1 MLRSAVRTIG
11 LTGAL
16 FSSGV
21 FALGLGDM
29 KLYSAVNEPLR
40 AEIKLLKVGD
50 LSTTQVLVKLASL
63 QDFERANVDR
73 EFFLTGM
80 RYEVVLD
87 GRGSGVVRVS
97 TDDPVREPYLNFL
110 LEAKWPSG
118 RLVREYTL
126 LLDLPAFTSTSSE
139 SSTALQA
146 PQSEPAP
153 APIVNNYELEESES
167 TPVQSSPAAQQRAAA
182 PAPAATPRSIIR
194 DEPQQSAEP
203 RYNSDQYKTQKSD
216 TLWQI
221 AKRVQPSNQVTVN
234 QTMIALQKDN
244 PEAFINGNIN
254 RLKVGQVL
262 RIPDEGRVR
271 DIANSQARLE
281 VARQMQEWRSADDDV
296 RQFDA
301 RAEAS
306 ASAPAASND
315 TRGTLSLSSAGGAG
329 INGDP
334 DGNADPE
341 SIGLNARLTE
351 VMAELS
357 SATAQNDN
365 LSSQVQELLGEMEE
379 LKNKLELRNSQL
391 AQLQAQGAVDSENI
405 DFETAPDASVSP
417 EIQESDFEQSGQL
430 AAADDSNV
438 QSGFDETLD
447 EEPEAAPEKPKP
459 APIAKQES
467 FFDKIVSPIGL
478 GALGAVLALL
488 AGLFLWRRRKN
499 AEDEFDFDDEQ
510 DSHNAPS
517 DSGSS
522 SPRQV
527 AGNETGFASTPIMDE
542 DTSPS
547 EEPEPAVESSAI
559 EAEMGDPIAEADIY
573 VAYGR
578 YPQAVELLNRAIE
591 QEPERSDLV
600 AKLVEV
606 HSASGD
612 REAAAA
618 QLSKLEMMGMGA
630 AVGAGLAA
638 TSDFSS
644 ANDDDSAPDVMEEF
658 RETLPDDQ
666 DMDFSSEFSDEG
678 TSVDQSLIDS
688 ILGNDENEEPAEESE
703 DAVAFDESSELLGGD
718 DSSSEILADDEV
730 FSLDTVTSND
740 DDGLDFSEEFD
751 LELDLDDGSDPES
764 PDEQASSTLNPNDLR
779 EALADGNNILDAN
792 FASHDSVQ
800 GLDLDLEL
808 DDQDDFQPS
817 SGIEQGLA
825 AIDSSFADAE
835 ADNESF
841 ALDELDALDDIQL
854 DLDSDDEI
862 DIEAEL
868 SSLDDGMDDSSLEVI
883 SSADLSDLELELE
896 QTALDGDD
904 DEQRAADIAILEAD
918 ETATKLDLARAYVD
932 MGDTDGAKDILDEV
946 IQEGSALDKQQA
958 KELLDRIA

>member
-87 GRGSGVVRVS
+87 GRGGGLVRVS

-126 LLDLPAFTSTSSE
+126 LLDLPAFTSTSSQ

-167 TPVQSSPAAQQRAAA
+167 TPVQSAPAPQQRAVA
-182 PAPAATPRSIIR
+182 PAPAPSTRSIVR
-194 DEPQQSAEP
+194 DEPQKTAEP
-203 RYNSDQYKTQKSD
+203 SYGSDEYKTQKSD

-234 QTMIALQKDN
+234 QTLIALQNDN
-244 PEAFINGNIN
+244 PDAFINGNIN

-262 RIPDEGRVR
+262 RIPDESRVR
-271 DIANSQARLE
+271 DIANNQARLE
-281 VARQMQEWRSADDDV
+281 VARQMQEWRTADDDV

-301 RAEAS
+301 RAQAS
-306 ASAPAASND
+306 GSAPTASND

-341 SIGLNARLTE
+341 SIGLNARLTD

-417 EIQESDFEQSGQL
+417 EVQELDFEQSGQL
-430 AAADDSNV
+430 AAADDSNL
-438 QSGFDETLD
+438 QGGSDETLD
-447 EEPEAAPEKPKP
+447 EEPAAEKPKP
-459 APIAKQES
+459 APVAKKES
-467 FFDKIVSPIGL
+467 FFDKLFSPIGL
-478 GALGAVLALL
+478 GAIGGLLALL

-499 AEDEFDFDDEQ
+499 AEDEFDFDYERNDEEAQ
-510 DSHNAPS
+510 L
-517 DSGSS
+517 DSGATA
-522 SPRQV
+522 PRHV
-527 AGNETGFASTPIMDE
+527 TGTETGFASTPIMDE
-542 DTSPS
+542 DTSPVAA
-547 EEPEPAVESSAI
+547 PEQAVESSSI

-638 TSDFSS
+638 SSDLSS
-644 ANDDDSAPDVMEEF
+644 ANDDEPAPDVMEEF
-658 RETLPDDQ
+658 RDTLPDDQ

-688 ILGNDENEEPAEESE
+688 ILGTDENEDGADDE
-703 DAVAFDESSELLGGD
+703 DNVVAFDEPSELLD
-718 DSSSEILADDEV
+718 DVSSADIASDDEV

-751 LELDLDDGSDPES
+751 LELDLDDGSDEES
-764 PDEQASSTLNPNDLR
+764 TEDQTSNELNPSDLR

-825 AIDSSFADAE
+825 AVDSSFADAD
-835 ADNESF
+835 ADNESY

-854 DLDSDDEI
+854 DLDSEGEI

-868 SSLDDGMDDSSLEVI
+868 NSLDEGMDDSSLEVI
-883 SSADLSDLELELE
+883 SSAELSDLELEME

-932 MGDTDGAKDILDEV
+932 MGDTDGARDILDEV